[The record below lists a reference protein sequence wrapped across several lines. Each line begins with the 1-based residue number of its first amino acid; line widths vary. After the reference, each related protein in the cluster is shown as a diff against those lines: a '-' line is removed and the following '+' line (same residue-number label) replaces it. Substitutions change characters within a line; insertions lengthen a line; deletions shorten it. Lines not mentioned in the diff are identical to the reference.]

1 MGAAA
6 VVGTVR
12 DTGYE
17 YIHREWALSAWG
29 PRSVRPPRPQP
40 RRAPASKARRQ
51 VKVACRQLVYSCFYI
66 VAIGATRLQEVS
78 YILAKISDVD

>member
-12 DTGYE
+12 IWID
-17 YIHREWALSAWG
+17 REWALSAWG
-29 PRSVRPPRPQP
+29 PTSTPE
-40 RRAPASKARRQ
+40 SKAWRQ
-51 VKVACRQLVYSCFYI
+51 VKVACKQLVYSCFYI

>member
-12 DTGYE
+12 IWID
-17 YIHREWALSAWG
+17 REWALSAWG
-29 PRSVRPPRPQP
+29 PRSVRPQPRP
-40 RRAPASKARRQ
+40 APESKARRQ
-51 VKVACRQLVYSCFYI
+51 VKVACRKQLVYSCFYI

>member
-12 DTGYE
+12 DTGYTC
-17 YIHREWALSAWG
+17 RSRVGVVGVGSAFG
-29 PRSVRPPRPQP
+29 STST
-40 RRAPASKARRQ
+40 PASKARRQ

>member
-12 DTGYE
+12 IPDRIG
-17 YIHREWALSAWG
+17 REWALSAWG

-40 RRAPASKARRQ
+40 RRARRG
-51 VKVACRQLVYSCFYI
+51 VNTCKQLVHSCFYI
-66 VAIGATRLQEVS
+66 VAIGATTLQEVS